1 MKFFD
6 YKIFILIGITIVIY
20 FIYKEVEYLRN
31 KVQTLEMEYNKL
43 QLKSIPEITNN
54 NIINKNDN
62 NIINKNDNN
71 LNLSPKIITIDL
83 SPTKSTIDEYENND
97 NEQNISII
105 NSSSIETSLSS
116 KHLAIYSNDNE
127 QYDETQNSLLDIE
140 SIDPNNQNLL
150 DDNNDDN
157 NEVILDLISNV
168 NDLVDM
174 VYLTME
180 NNSSINADKVNI
192 ENNLD
197 VENNLSIISI
207 AETNIVDNTNELVKK
222 KLPEIKKIA
231 ETMKIPLL
239 KKINGQTKAKTKV
252 ELINEINQI
261 K

>member
-1 MKFFD
+1 
-6 YKIFILIGITIVIY
+6 
-20 FIYKEVEYLRN
+20 
-31 KVQTLEMEYNKL
+31 MEYNKL

-54 NIINKNDN
+54 NLINKNDNNIINKNDNNLINKNDNNLINKNDN

-140 SIDPNNQNLL
+140 SIDPNNQQILS
-150 DDNNDDN
+150 DNDDN
-157 NEVILDLISNV
+157 NKVISDLISNV

-180 NNSSINADKVNI
+180 NNSNINNI
-192 ENNLD
+192 ENNIENE

-207 AETNIVDNTNELVKK
+207 VETDIVDNTNELVKK
-222 KLPEIKKIA
+222 KLPEIKKIMQ
-231 ETMKIPLL
+231 EYGIKI
-239 KKINGQTKAKTKV
+239 KVKTG
-252 ELINEINQI
+252 LSNYPF
-261 K
+261 